1 MGRHPPEAPGS
12 GLLHAHTLDWDMD
25 RKVSDTESV
34 LLTASRILGIKI
46 RKIVDMFGQ
55 MMTEAL
61 KVHTVIIIKSQYI
74 TPTKKFPL

>member
-34 LLTASRILGIKI
+34 LLTVFRILGIKI
-46 RKIVDMFGQ
+46 KKIVDIFGEIL
-55 MMTEAL
+55 TETL
-61 KVHTVIIIKSQYI
+61 KSI
-74 TPTKKFPL
+74 P

>member
-34 LLTASRILGIKI
+34 LLTVFRILGIKI
-46 RKIVDMFGQ
+46 RKIVDIFGENL
-55 MMTEAL
+55 TETL
-61 KVHTVIIIKSQYI
+61 KSI
-74 TPTKKFPL
+74 P

>member
-34 LLTASRILGIKI
+34 LLTVFRILGI
-46 RKIVDMFGQ
+46 RKIVDIFGEIL
-55 MMTEAL
+55 TETL
-61 KVHTVIIIKSQYI
+61 KSI
-74 TPTKKFPL
+74 P

>member
-34 LLTASRILGIKI
+34 LLTVFRILGIKI
-46 RKIVDMFGQ
+46 RKIVDIFGEIL
-55 MMTEAL
+55 TETL
-61 KVHTVIIIKSQYI
+61 KSI
-74 TPTKKFPL
+74 P

>member
-34 LLTASRILGIKI
+34 LLTVFRILGIII
-46 RKIVDMFGQ
+46 RKIVDIFGEIL
-55 MMTEAL
+55 TETL
-61 KVHTVIIIKSQYI
+61 KSI
-74 TPTKKFPL
+74 P

>member
-34 LLTASRILGIKI
+34 LLTVFRILGIKI
-46 RKIVDMFGQ
+46 RKIVDIFVEIL
-55 MMTEAL
+55 TETL
-61 KVHTVIIIKSQYI
+61 KSI
-74 TPTKKFPL
+74 P